1 MKHLNIE
8 IKSKQKDI
16 DSIRNILVQHNAEFK
31 CIDNQID
38 TYYIVNSGRLKLREG
53 NIENSLIYYQRKDQQ
68 GPKQSDVVLYRTEP
82 NSSLKEVLEK
92 SLNILVKVKK
102 QREIYFIENVKFH
115 LDNVDKLGYF
125 IEIEAINTDQ
135 YNSKDKLLKQCEYY
149 IELFN
154 IDQNDLISE
163 SYSDMLLKKYA
174 D

>member
-1 MKHLNIE
+1 MNHLNIE

-31 CIDNQID
+31 GIDNQID

-53 NIENSLIYYQRKDQQ
+53 NIENSLIYYQRKDQH

-82 NSSLKEVLEK
+82 NSSLKEILEK

-102 QREIYFIENVKFH
+102 RREIYFIENVKFH
-115 LDNVDKLGYF
+115 LDNVDKLGHF
-125 IEIEAINTDQ
+125 IEIEAINNYQ
-135 YNSKDKLLKQCEYY
+135 YNSKEKLLKQCEYY

-163 SYSDMLLKKYA
+163 SYSDMLLKK
-174 D
+174 